1 MKFVC
6 LNLWLREVYTYGVSD
21 TNDGNTNA
29 NDDGDVRQIKHD
41 CINSLG
47 INHISQKNHI
57 KLILTYHVMAMI
69 SVSLNDFVYFKYA
82 LPH

>member
-21 TNDGNTNA
+21 TNDANDGNTNA

-41 CINSLG
+41 CISSLVD
-47 INHISQKNHI
+47 
-57 KLILTYHVMAMI
+57 KLHQPKAIL
-69 SVSLNDFVYFKYA
+69 S
-82 LPH
+82 